1 MVIDL
6 LAQTQGRTQPGNAVA
21 YANICR
27 WRTKF
32 FALLD
37 RLHLLKHVSHA
48 HQVVVKDIFGH
59 VEKTEQSRVGD
70 GVIHIAP
77 SFASNHDVA
86 HSQNC
91 KLLRNVRGFNLQ
103 NFSEFVDP
111 LLTIPKT
118 VQDPD
123 ADGVREGLEELG
135 LEVGNLLWHA
145 HPRVRAYSNLRS
157 LLCQV
162 LSSSCMSSIGRRTKF
177 KHLQRLQRGPASQ
190 RTVQQIAGEPSS
202 G

>member
-1 MVIDL
+1 MHM
-6 LAQTQGRTQPGNAVA
+6 RTFADGGQ
-21 YANICR
+21 I
-27 WRTKF
+27 F

-37 RLHLLKHVSHA
+37 CLHLLKHVSYA
-48 HQVVVKDIFGH
+48 HQVVVKDIFSH
-59 VEKTEQSRVGD
+59 VKKTEQSRVGG

-103 NFSEFVDP
+103 NFAEFVDP

-135 LEVGNLLWHA
+135 LEVGNRVWHA
-145 HPRVRAYSNLRS
+145 HPRVHAYSNLRS

-162 LSSSCMSSIGRRTKF
+162 LSLSCMRLVYTARRCTKG
-177 KHLQRLQRGPASQ
+177 KH
-190 RTVQQIAGEPSS
+190 
-202 G
+202 